1 MSGKSPFQMKTVHRV
16 GAVIAALLMLYLGAT
31 GTMMQLLDLHAIL
44 SHAPESDPTM
54 LSIHEGEN
62 GGFDFAVLSVKDLD
76 AAPLPSDLDY
86 EQALTTTLA
95 ATHQAAPATK
105 PRFVELRMSGASP
118 IGQAGLG
125 KDLKAFDLGAGGPTA
140 TVTAKPSRPPPS
152 PRQQLKELHRFW
164 SRKDVPGVW
173 FELLSGLVLWGLII
187 TGLTLYFRMLS
198 GRMKLGRNNPFWM
211 AGGAWRSLHRM
222 ISVAAAVFL
231 IAIAASGAWLGFESV
246 WHLFG
251 KRTRI
256 DMSAPLDD
264 ATAIRMASATL
275 TAFRRLEP
283 ETPIKVLRVRI
294 YGPMKQGV
302 VITGGEETRQLIF
315 NTETG
320 KVTTLAEPGYPS
332 SGFPLG
338 VQVHEDVKH
347 FHSGH
352 MFGLPARAMNLFA
365 GLSLIFL
372 SVSGLV
378 MYADLW
384 LRRRKLGRNGLFWV

>member
-1 MSGKSPFQMKTVHRV
+1 
-16 GAVIAALLMLYLGAT
+16 
-31 GTMMQLLDLHAIL
+31 
-44 SHAPESDPTM
+44 
-54 LSIHEGEN
+54 
-62 GGFDFAVLSVKDLD
+62 
-76 AAPLPSDLDY
+76 
-86 EQALTTTLA
+86 
-95 ATHQAAPATK
+95 
-105 PRFVELRMSGASP
+105 
-118 IGQAGLG
+118 
-125 KDLKAFDLGAGGPTA
+125 
-140 TVTAKPSRPPPS
+140 
-152 PRQQLKELHRFW
+152 
-164 SRKDVPGVW
+164 
-173 FELLSGLVLWGLII
+173 
-187 TGLTLYFRMLS
+187 
-198 GRMKLGRNNPFWM
+198 
-211 AGGAWRSLHRM
+211 
-222 ISVAAAVFL
+222 
-231 IAIAASGAWLGFESV
+231 
-246 WHLFG
+246 
-251 KRTRI
+251 
-256 DMSAPLDD
+256 MSAPLDD
-264 ATAIRMASATL
+264 AEAARMMASTL

-302 VITGGEETRQLIF
+302 VITGGGETRQLVF

-320 KVTTLAEPGYPS
+320 KTTTLTEPGYPS